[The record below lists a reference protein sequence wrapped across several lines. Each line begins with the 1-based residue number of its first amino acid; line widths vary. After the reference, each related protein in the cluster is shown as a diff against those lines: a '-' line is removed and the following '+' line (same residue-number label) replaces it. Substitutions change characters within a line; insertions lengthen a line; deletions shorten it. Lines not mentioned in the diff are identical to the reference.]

1 MASKLARCT
10 LPGSLTAE
18 DFTYRGRPSAG
29 HDDFGGDVGIADL
42 KCVKQFGGDNA
53 YKYYHAGV
61 VQSKDG
67 RWFTYF
73 EWGRVRDSRAWDGGG
88 EPQDYQFAEYPT
100 EEGARKAFASQCR
113 SKSTSR
119 LTQENG
125 LWVSKAGKD
134 GYIVVDLAT
143 RTSGLPDAYRIK
155 STNGLTPAVTAP
167 KAKKAKASSVTT
179 SDYHPEEVRL
189 AADLLGGTKSY
200 VARAAAATGV
210 MPTAAAIRVVKDDLI
225 TRAMQRI
232 ADLGAALPKVKNEPQ
247 NLHESRLETACLRDL
262 TMQQISNLVAASVPR
277 PDPGRNASAE
287 ARARAIMLTSA
298 NIIQLGQDLDAMES
312 ALAQE
317 DWSTE
322 GTVADP
328 RLDVDSRLNATI
340 RWIAPTSDLGK
351 WLAATYTGMTNNRH
365 GHLAGQKLKIKGMWS
380 VDRPRVD
387 SRFEAAA
394 LSVAQKRKGKFST
407 FANLQPTTR
416 PDLGS
421 FSKLAKEANVFFGI
435 HGTKPAFVG
444 PILQDDFKLPHSLPG
459 AQCNG
464 AAYGYG
470 VYFATDYRKSHGY
483 TGHGNSYYGAGGQIR
498 GRGFFM
504 FLCDVIM
511 GEAHMANSCG
521 SWNQPPN
528 GMDSIAA
535 YPHRAHVVNDEHI
548 VFGSNSKEKY
558 SDRQR
563 IRYIIEGD
571 FQ

>member
-10 LPGSLTAE
+10 LPAGLTAE
-18 DFTYRGRPSAG
+18 VFTYQGRPSAG

-73 EWGRVRDSRAWDGGG
+73 EWGRVRDRRAWDGGG

-100 EEGARKAFASQCR
+100 EDAARKAFASQCR
-113 SKSTSR
+113 SKSTRR

-125 LWVSKAGKD
+125 LWVSKDGQD

-143 RTSGLPDAYRIK
+143 RTSGLPDAYKIK
-155 STNGLTPAVTAP
+155 STNGLAPTAAAP
-167 KAKKAKASSVTT
+167 KAKKAKASSLPT
-179 SDYHPEEVRL
+179 SHYHPEEMRL
-189 AADLLGGTKSY
+189 AADLLGGTKAY

-210 MPTAAAIRVVKDDLI
+210 MPTAAAIKVVKDDLI

-232 ADLGAALPKVKNEPQ
+232 ADLGTALPKVKNEPQ
-247 NLHESRLETACLRDL
+247 NLRDERLESACMRDL

-277 PDPGRNASAE
+277 PDPGRNASAD

-298 NIIQLGQDLDAMES
+298 NILQLGQDLDAMES

-317 DWSTE
+317 DWSAE
-322 GTVADP
+322 ETVTDP
-328 RLDVDSRLNATI
+328 RLDVDSRLNASV
-340 RWIAPTSDLGK
+340 RWIDPNTDLGK
-351 WLAATYTGMTNNRH
+351 WLSATYTGMTNNRH
-365 GHLAGQKLKIKGMWS
+365 GHLSGKKLKIKGMWS
-380 VDRPRVD
+380 VERPRVD
-387 SRFEAAA
+387 TKFEAAA
-394 LSVAQKRKGKFST
+394 LAVSQRRKGKFST
-407 FANLQPTTR
+407 FANLQPRTR
-416 PDLGS
+416 PDLGG
-421 FSKLAKEANVFFGI
+421 FEKMAKDANVFLGI
-435 HGTKPAFVG
+435 HGTRPVLVG
-444 PILQDDFKLPHSLPG
+444 PILQEDFRLPRSLPG
-459 AQCNG
+459 AQISG
-464 AAYGYG
+464 AAYGHG

-483 TGHGNSYYGAGGQIR
+483 TGHGNSYWSSGGQIQ

-511 GEAHMANSCG
+511 GEAYMANSCG
-521 SWNQPPN
+521 SWNQPP
-528 GMDSIAA
+528 GDADSIAA
-535 YPHRAHVVNDEHI
+535 YPRTARVENDEHI
-548 VFGSNSKEKY
+548 IFGSNSKEKY